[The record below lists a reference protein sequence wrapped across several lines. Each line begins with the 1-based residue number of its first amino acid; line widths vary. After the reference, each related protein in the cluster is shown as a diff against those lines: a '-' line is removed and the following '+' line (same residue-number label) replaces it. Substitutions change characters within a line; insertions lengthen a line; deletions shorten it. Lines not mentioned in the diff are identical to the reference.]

1 MDVSF
6 DGTDIRTESVNIT
19 EVSGTELKKLN
30 LYYRGRTKELS
41 KSVLSSKEKYKY
53 ATINLQIWL
62 AWRLVGNFK
71 FSYDRFGDLSATEGA
86 YMHPLFI

>member
-19 EVSGTELKKLN
+19 EVSETELKKLN

-53 ATINLQIWL
+53 ATINLQI
-62 AWRLVGNFK
+62 
-71 FSYDRFGDLSATEGA
+71 
-86 YMHPLFI
+86 